1 MMKREF
7 NWYRNVILGTLALV
21 VACDV
26 GMLAYSLRA
35 DFSTVSPQKELA
47 GLAEKRK
54 MLQADISRARNIQ
67 KEMPKTKTDCILFE
81 NGLPPAESGYSVISA
96 ELAELG
102 KQAGLQV
109 GAVAFKEK
117 DLPGRGMSE
126 ISIDATVEGNYKSV
140 VRFLNGLQRSANNY
154 VVDGLAL
161 AGETSQQGPAGMV
174 RVTLHLTSYFKASV

>member
-1 MMKREF
+1 MIKREF
-7 NWYRNVILGTLALV
+7 SWYRNLILGALAV
-21 VACDV
+21 TVACDV

-35 DFSTVSPQKELA
+35 DLSTVSPQKKLSA
-47 GLAEKRK
+47 LAEKRK
-54 MLQADISRARNIQ
+54 MLQADIIRARSIQ
-67 KEMPKTKTDCILFE
+67 KEMPKTKADCILFE
-81 NGLPPAESGYSVISA
+81 GSLPPANTGYSVASA

-126 ISIDATVEGNYKSV
+126 ITIDATVEGNYKSV
-140 VRFLNGLQRSANNY
+140 VRFLNGLQRSSNNY

-161 AGETSQQGPAGMV
+161 ASDTSQQSTAGMV
-174 RVTLHLTSYFKASV
+174 KVTLHLTSYFKAGA